1 MLRTSLLPV
10 LGAVLLASAPLRAR
24 AETPGNPAA
33 ASAGSPAAATMD
45 AHKPAIA
52 DGNRASAADATSPT
66 AKPSLPAL
74 LDTLLHNADNRTET
88 VKSLLA
94 IGDEGLQPLF
104 QNLFKGNVYAYAA
117 PGTSDTLLVMA
128 GPEEQREGETWVPL
142 IKPYPAVPLQGPDG
156 KPAYAKLADIAE
168 VETDRDVRNLIQPV
182 LTAMDLKSRDAAK
195 RRAAALTIG
204 ESGDPQQ
211 AGLLEKALAVEPNQS
226 VRHLM
231 EEALARL
238 GLHSPEAGVRAAAA
252 AKLGEIHSVNVL
264 PELKALV
271 QAAPEAAATEAAGG
285 PANAAAAALPGS
297 ETDPAVRAAAEKAI
311 HSIESFQSFT
321 GVVQNLFTGL
331 SLGSILILMALGLA
345 IIFGLMGV
353 INMAHGEF
361 MMIGAYATYLIQNA
375 FLKWLPPAY
384 FDWFLVVS
392 LPLSF
397 LAAGGIGMF
406 IEATIIKRLYGRP
419 LETLLATWGLSLL
432 LVQTARSLFGDLTA
446 VSTPKLLAKGWEIF
460 PQVVLPFNRIFIMML
475 TIAIVGAVSW
485 AFYKTSLG
493 TKIRAVTQN
502 RSMSA
507 CLGIATRRV
516 DMLTFG
522 LGTGIAGVAGCALT
536 QIGNVDPG
544 MGQNYIVDSFM
555 VVVTGGVGK
564 LAGTVIAGLGIGSLN
579 KFLEPFL
586 QSVYAKVVLLGLVIF
601 FLQNRPS
608 GLFPAKGRNEDL

>member
-1 MLRTSLLPV
+1 MFRISSLPL
-10 LGAVLLASAPLRAR
+10 LGAAFIAFAPLRAA
-24 AETPGNPAA
+24 AESGLPDTAMPAA
-33 ASAGSPAAATMD
+33 TAS
-45 AHKPAIA
+45 I
-52 DGNRASAADATSPT
+52 
-66 AKPSLPAL
+66 PAL
-74 LDTLLHNADNRTET
+74 LDTLLRNADTRTRT
-88 VKSLLA
+88 VKALLA
-94 IGDEGLQPLF
+94 TGDERLQTLF
-104 QNLFKGNVYAYAA
+104 RNLFKGNVYEYAG
-117 PGTSDTLLVMA
+117 PGAGEAASMLVMG
-128 GPEEQREGETWVPL
+128 GPEEERDNETWVPL
-142 IKPYPAVPLQGPDG
+142 IKAFPPEPLLDADG
-156 KPAYAKLADIAE
+156 KPVLAKLVDLAE
-168 VETDRDVRNLIQPV
+168 VETDREVRTLIQPV
-182 LTAMDLKSRDAAK
+182 LTAMDLRSPDAAK
-195 RRAAALTIG
+195 RKAAALSVG
-204 ESGDPQQ
+204 ESGDAEQ
-211 AGLLEKALAVEPNQS
+211 AGLLKTALAPETSAS
-226 VRHLM
+226 VRQLL

-238 GLHSPEAGVRAAAA
+238 DLKSPDAAVRAAAA

-264 PELKALV
+264 PELKAMI
-271 QAAPEAAATEAAGG
+271 AAPAGAPEAAGTLAGT
-285 PANAAAAALPGS
+285 APGS
-297 ETDPAVRAAAEKAI
+297 ETDASVRRAAEKAI
-311 HSIESFQSFT
+311 HAIESFQSFT
-321 GVVQNLFTGL
+321 GAVQNVFTGL

-361 MMIGAYATYLIQNA
+361 MMIGAYATFLIQNA
-375 FLKWLPPAY
+375 FQKWLPPAY
-384 FDWFLVVS
+384 FDWFLPLS

-397 LAAGGIGMF
+397 AAAGGVGMLV
-406 IEATIIKRLYGRP
+406 EATIIKRLYGRP

-432 LVQTARSLFGDLTA
+432 LMQSARSLFGDLTA
-446 VSTPKLLAKGWEIF
+446 VSSPALLSRGWEIF
-460 PQVVLPFNRIFIMML
+460 PQVVLPCNRIFIMFL
-475 TIAIVGAVSW
+475 TAAIVGAVGW

-502 RSMSA
+502 RAMSA
-507 CLGIATRRV
+507 CLGIPTRRV

-601 FLQNRPS
+601 FLQNKPS

>member
-1 MLRTSLLPV
+1 MA
-10 LGAVLLASAPLRAR
+10 GAPAR
-24 AETPGNPAA
+24 A
-33 ASAGSPAAATMD
+33 
-45 AHKPAIA
+45 
-52 DGNRASAADATSPT
+52 AADTLAPP
-66 AKPSLPAL
+66 AQPSIPAL
-74 LDTLLHNADNRTET
+74 LDTLLHNADTRTET
-88 VKSLLA
+88 VEALVA
-94 IGDEGLQPLF
+94 TGDEGLQPLF
-104 QNLFKGNVYAYAA
+104 QNLFKGNVYAYVPEGA
-117 PGTSDTLLVMA
+117 PGTDGLEAGAPEAGAPEAGGADTLLVMGGA
-128 GPEEQREGETWVPL
+128 EEQREGETWVPL
-142 IKPYPAVPLQGPDG
+142 LTPYPAAALLGPDG
-156 KPAYAKLADIAE
+156 KPAYAKLTDLAE
-168 VETDRDVRNLIQPV
+168 VETDREVRSMIQPV

-204 ESGDPQQ
+204 ESGDAEQ
-211 AGLLEKALAVEPNQS
+211 AGLLEKALLVEPDKG
-226 VRHLM
+226 VRQLL

-238 GLHSPEAGVRAAAA
+238 GLHSPDAKARSAAV

-271 QAAPEAAATEAAGG
+271 QAPAGTTTPEGS
-285 PANAAAAALPGS
+285 LPGS
-297 ETDPAVRAAAEKAI
+297 ETDPEVRAAADKAI
-311 HSIESFQSFT
+311 HAIESFQSFT
-321 GVVQNLFTGL
+321 GMVQNLFTGL

-384 FDWFLVVS
+384 FDWFLPLS

-397 LAAGGIGMF
+397 LAAGGMGML

-419 LETLLATWGLSLL
+419 LETLLATWGISLL
-432 LVQTARSLFGDLTA
+432 LVQSARSLFGDLTA

-460 PQVVLPFNRIFIMML
+460 PQVVLPYNRIFIMAL
-475 TIAIVGAVSW
+475 TVAIVAAVSW

-502 RSMSA
+502 RSMSS

-601 FLQNRPS
+601 FLQNKPS